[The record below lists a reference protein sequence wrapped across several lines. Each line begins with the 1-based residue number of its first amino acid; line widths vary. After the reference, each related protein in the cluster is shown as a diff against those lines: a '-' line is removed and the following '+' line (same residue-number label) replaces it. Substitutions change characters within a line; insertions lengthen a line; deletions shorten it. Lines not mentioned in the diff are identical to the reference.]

1 MKFAFCPYCGYKLN
15 DEFAFC
21 PKCGKR
27 LPIDGESD
35 ETVATPSETVAKT
48 DETDDLFGGALAGV
62 KSSSDDFDF
71 SLVDKALDEKIKEK
85 EELDKKRKLIRV
97 LCIRGKFDEA
107 TALCNELLESDPEDY
122 AAYVG
127 FVRIESKNYTAFEGE
142 EIEKA
147 VEVVRQI
154 FSTDFDS
161 DADFSA
167 YLKKRGDYFAE
178 KKAAQL
184 KAEEERKAKAEA
196 ERKAKEEADRKAK
209 EEAERKAKIKEE
221 FKIEGTTLKEF
232 KKREYVG
239 EVVIPDGISLIA
251 GAFNGCKLTSVIIP
265 GSVKLINSGAFVYC
279 VNLVKVIV
287 AESNPHYYS
296 ENNCIIEKSTKKL
309 IVGCKTSEI
318 PGDVTAIGECSFC
331 GRELTNIRLPNGV
344 KTIERCAFYKC
355 HALQRVV
362 VPNGVSVIGDNA
374 FFGCGALTDVF
385 IPESV
390 KLIDFYAFA
399 GCVNLVK
406 VIVAESNP
414 HYYSENNCIIEKS
427 TKKLIVGCKTSKIPS
442 DVLSIGENA
451 FFGCKTLRNIS
462 IPSGVET
469 IGKDA
474 FYGCESLENVIIPNS
489 VINIDEHAFYGCK
502 SLKDISIPYSVKTMG
517 WDVFNCCDSLKNIN
531 YEGSVSEWR
540 EITGGR
546 SVCCCGIHFKK

>member
-27 LPIDGESD
+27 LPIDEESD

-309 IVGCKTSEI
+309 IVGCKTS
-318 PGDVTAIGECSFC
+318 
-331 GRELTNIRLPNGV
+331 
-344 KTIERCAFYKC
+344 
-355 HALQRVV
+355 
-362 VPNGVSVIGDNA
+362 
-374 FFGCGALTDVF
+374 
-385 IPESV
+385 
-390 KLIDFYAFA
+390 
-399 GCVNLVK
+399 
-406 VIVAESNP
+406 
-414 HYYSENNCIIEKS
+414 
-427 TKKLIVGCKTSKIPS
+427 KIPS

-451 FFGCKTLRNIS
+451 FYGCKTLRNIS
-462 IPSGVET
+462 IPNGVET

-474 FYGCESLENVIIPNS
+474 FYGCESLENVTIPNS

-531 YEGSVSEWR
+531 YEGSVSEWW

>member
-1 MKFAFCPYCGYKLN
+1 MKFAFCPYCGYKLD

-27 LPIDGESD
+27 LPVDGASD
-35 ETVATPSETVAKT
+35 ETVATTSETVATT
-48 DETDDLFGGALAGV
+48 DETEDLFGGALAGV

-71 SLVDKALDEKIKEK
+71 SLVDKALDEKIKEN

-97 LCIRGKFDEA
+97 LCIRGKFDET

-127 FVRIESKNYTAFEGE
+127 FVRIESKNYTVFEGE
-142 EIEKA
+142 EVEKA

-167 YLKKRGDYFAE
+167 YLKKREDYFAE
-178 KKAAQL
+178 KKEAQL

-209 EEAERKAKIKEE
+209 EEAEKKAKIKEE
-221 FKIEGTTLKEF
+221 FEIKGTTLKEF

-239 EVVIPDGISLIA
+239 EVVIPDGISLIE

-265 GSVKLINSGAFVYC
+265 GSVKFIASGAFAYC
-279 VNLVKVIV
+279 VNLVKVVV
-287 AESNPHYYS
+287 AESNPYYYS

-309 IVGCKTSEI
+309 IVGCNTSEI
-318 PGDVTAIGECSFC
+318 PGDVTVIGEGSFC

-344 KTIERCAFYKC
+344 KTIERCAFYNC
-355 HALQRVV
+355 YALQRVV
-362 VPNGVSVIGDNA
+362 VPNGVSVIGDDA
-374 FFGCGALTDVF
+374 FFGCGALTEVF

-390 KLIDFYAFA
+390 NSILSSAF
-399 GCVNLVK
+399 GYCKNLSKIEV
-406 VIVAESNP
+406 ENGNLE
-414 HYYSENNCIIEKS
+414 YYSEGNCIIEKE

-442 DVLSIGENA
+442 DVLSIGEHA
-451 FFGCKTLRNIS
+451 FSGCKSLKSIS
-462 IPSGVET
+462 IPNGVET

-489 VINIDEHAFYGCK
+489 VINIGEHAFYGCK
-502 SLKDISIPYSVKTMG
+502 SLKNMSIPYSVKTMG

-531 YEGSVSEWR
+531 YEGSDSEWR
-540 EITGGR
+540 GITGGR
-546 SVCCCGIHFKK
+546 RVCRCDIHYKK

>member
-35 ETVATPSETVAKT
+35 ETVATTSETVAKT
-48 DETDDLFGGALAGV
+48 DETEDLFGGALAGV

-184 KAEEERKAKAEA
+184 KAEAEK
-196 ERKAKEEADRKAK
+196 KAKEEAERKAK

-221 FKIEGTTLKEF
+221 FEIEGTTLKKF
-232 KKREYVG
+232 KKWAYVG
-239 EVVIPDGISLIA
+239 EVVIPDGISLIE

-344 KTIERCAFYKC
+344 KTIERWAFSNC

-374 FFGCGALTDVF
+374 FSVAVLLQMFLFPKALIQF
-385 IPESV
+385 YRPLFPIV
-390 KLIDFYAFA
+390 KICL
-399 GCVNLVK
+399 
-406 VIVAESNP
+406 
-414 HYYSENNCIIEKS
+414 KS
-427 TKKLIVGCKTSKIPS
+427 K
-442 DVLSIGENA
+442 
-451 FFGCKTLRNIS
+451 
-462 IPSGVET
+462 
-469 IGKDA
+469 
-474 FYGCESLENVIIPNS
+474 
-489 VINIDEHAFYGCK
+489 
-502 SLKDISIPYSVKTMG
+502 
-517 WDVFNCCDSLKNIN
+517 
-531 YEGSVSEWR
+531 
-540 EITGGR
+540 
-546 SVCCCGIHFKK
+546 